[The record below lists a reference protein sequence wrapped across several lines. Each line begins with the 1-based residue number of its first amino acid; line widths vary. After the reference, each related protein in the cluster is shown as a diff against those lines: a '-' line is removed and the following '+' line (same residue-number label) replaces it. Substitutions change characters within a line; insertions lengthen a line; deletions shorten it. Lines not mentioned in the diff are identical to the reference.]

1 MKCVTKALQEA
12 MRKLIAKVAASEK
25 HFNALG
31 TAVYYRTIR
40 ATKMW
45 GRRGHNCQVVV
56 NMGAA
61 NKSNLTFFTAI
72 IFILVLLFTETFG
85 QIVQNGGFESGK

>member
-1 MKCVTKALQEA
+1 MIFLVKCLQGGIIQF
-12 MRKLIAKVAASEK
+12 KTAKHWVQQ
-25 HFNALG
+25 
-31 TAVYYRTIR
+31 VYYKMIRT
-40 ATKMW
+40 AKMP
-45 GRRGHNCQVVV
+45 GCRGHECQVVF

-61 NKSNLTFFTAI
+61 EKNNLTFFTAI